1 MTETLGEVE
10 FETRTI
16 GPLVLTTPMLTNLGF
31 GEIVSRHCPIAE
43 QGDIDH
49 GTIAEL
55 VVQCRLSD
63 PRALYDME
71 DWADKYGIAELY
83 PEIEAASQLNDD
95 RLGRML
101 DAVYAGRA
109 TIWGELVAQAA
120 HQYGLDLS
128 RLHGDTMP
136 IKFAGL
142 FANQPD
148 DENVPRLEEGYNPQ
162 GEWVKQLKLFAWTA
176 GDDGLPVWFDALNG
190 GDGDSPAYAPQFE
203 AFCQHAN
210 LATLLPLQEVIL
222 LGDRKM
228 PTQENQLTW
237 LQANIGYIGPTT
249 MQDEERQTLRRLLE
263 EGREWE
269 KSGYVAQRDQKKSAR
284 QRTCYRYLGQTVTV
298 TDQETDQAY
307 SVRHLYVHS
316 SALAAHEANRRQ
328 SQMAAIETEIQRI
341 QGLVNKYDYK
351 TAEITVQRVQKKAFK
366 KRHAQRYFSIKVLEH
381 PDRPEAPLELTYTID
396 QEQVQQDA
404 ALDGV
409 YLLVAGG
416 PAGQLEEEQIL
427 SEWKGQYKVEHSF
440 RRVNGLFLVGPV
452 FLKQPH
458 RIVSLIFLIMVGSLV
473 AGLIQ
478 RQVRRVLAELQQ
490 PIQGLMPEG
499 RDNLR
504 PTIERLFKAFAHY
517 SLVRVKD
524 VHGTLLRCQFARLDP
539 VQQQI
544 LDILGLPRPAEIFG
558 QPALA

>member
-1 MTETLGEVE
+1 MSERLGEVE

-16 GPLVLTTPMLTNLGF
+16 GPLVLTTPMLSNLGF
-31 GEIVSRHCPIAE
+31 REIVNRHCPMAE
-43 QGDIDH
+43 QGDIDQ

-63 PRALYDME
+63 PRALYDMV
-71 DWADKYGIAELY
+71 DWAERYAIAELY
-83 PEIEAASQLNDD
+83 AELEEVSQLNDD

-101 DAVYAGRA
+101 DVVYASRA
-109 TIWGELVAQAA
+109 TMWGELVATAA
-120 HQYGLDLS
+120 RQYDLELS

-148 DENVPRLEEGYNPQ
+148 DESVPRLEEGYNPQ
-162 GEWVKQLKLFAWTA
+162 GEWVKQLKLFAWTI
-176 GDDGLPVWFDALNG
+176 GDGGLPIWFDALNG

-203 AFCQHAN
+203 AFCQHAD
-210 LATLLPLQEVIL
+210 LASLLPLQEVIL

-237 LQANIGYIGPTT
+237 LRINIGYIGPTT
-249 MQDEERQTLRRLLE
+249 MQDEERQTLQRLLQ
-263 EGREWE
+263 EGRAWE
-269 KSGYVAQRDQKKSAR
+269 KSGYVAQRDQKKSAQ
-284 QRTCYRYLGQTVTV
+284 QRPCYRYLGHPVTL
-298 TDQETDQAY
+298 TDQETEQAY

-316 SALAAHEANRRQ
+316 SALAKHEATRRQ
-328 SQMAAIETEIQRI
+328 SQMAAIEAEIQRI
-341 QGLVNKYDYK
+341 EGLVNKYDYK
-351 TAEITVQRVQKKAFK
+351 TAEVIVQRVQKKAFK
-366 KRHAQRYFSIKVLEH
+366 KRQAQRYFSIKVLEH
-381 PDRPEAPLELTYTID
+381 AHRPEAPLALTYTID
-396 QEQVQQDA
+396 QQQLQQDA

-409 YLLVAGG
+409 YLVVAGG
-416 PAGQLEEEQIL
+416 PAAQLQDEQIL
-427 SEWKGQYKVEHSF
+427 TEWKGQYKVEHAF

-452 FLKQPH
+452 FLKHPH

-478 RQVRRVLAELQQ
+478 RQVRRVVAELQQ

-504 PTIERLFKAFAHY
+504 PTVERLFKAFAHY

-524 VHGTLLRCQFARLDP
+524 ATGTLLGCQFARLDP

-544 LDILGLPRPAEIFG
+544 LDILGLP
-558 QPALA
+558 QPADIFELPALV

>member
-1 MTETLGEVE
+1 
-10 FETRTI
+10 
-16 GPLVLTTPMLTNLGF
+16 
-31 GEIVSRHCPIAE
+31 
-43 QGDIDH
+43 
-49 GTIAEL
+49 
-55 VVQCRLSD
+55 
-63 PRALYDME
+63 
-71 DWADKYGIAELY
+71 
-83 PEIEAASQLNDD
+83 
-95 RLGRML
+95 
-101 DAVYAGRA
+101 
-109 TIWGELVAQAA
+109 
-120 HQYGLDLS
+120 
-128 RLHGDTMP
+128 
-136 IKFAGL
+136 
-142 FANQPD
+142 
-148 DENVPRLEEGYNPQ
+148 
-162 GEWVKQLKLFAWTA
+162 
-176 GDDGLPVWFDALNG
+176 
-190 GDGDSPAYAPQFE
+190 
-203 AFCQHAN
+203 
-210 LATLLPLQEVIL
+210 
-222 LGDRKM
+222 M